1 MTRMG
6 THCSFSLMLWWDIS
20 AWVKMPHLL
29 IFCLLNEFNHMK
41 RTSWTIIIVYSWH
54 NNEVKYISHLSTCSF
69 LNLSFWVVI
78 WILLEQRKK
87 NLCGKIKYQE
97 QFLAT
102 YWTDI
107 FFFYPFGSE
116 SKIIFEQE
124 RYSVYF
130 HNYFTMTLYAKKSSD
145 WGYFESNNR
154 FDYSSFSTFCLC
166 WSALLKEPGVKI
178 SNLQSN
184 LSSWFW
190 IQ

>member
-107 FFFYPFGSE
+107 FFFILLGVKAKLFL
-116 SKIIFEQE
+116 SK
-124 RYSVYF
+124 RGTV
-130 HNYFTMTLYAKKSSD
+130 
-145 WGYFESNNR
+145 
-154 FDYSSFSTFCLC
+154 STFTTISQWLYMQKKVQIEGILKVIIDLIIL
-166 WSALLKEPGVKI
+166 ALVLFVYVDQLYLKNQG
-178 SNLQSN
+178 
-184 LSSWFW
+184 WR
-190 IQ
+190 